1 MKNRTAS
8 SLATSAVAS
17 GVLMAAYL
25 LLRPYGDVQGENR
38 EVDAMASSLWM
49 ASHTLGMLAL
59 ASFASLVL
67 RLSGLSEGWIGMVGR
82 WSAMTG
88 LVMVL
93 PYYGAETFA
102 LHVIARRSGTVPGSM
117 DLVEPIRNQ
126 PVAITAFGVGLL
138 LLAVSGICLVMMWR
152 SVAPGMV
159 GWAAA
164 PLGGLMALLLP
175 QFFLPPAGRMA
186 YGVLFLAAA
195 VGFALTLRLHL
206 PRLRSR

>member
-102 LHVIARRSGTVPGSM
+102 LHVIAQRSG
-117 DLVEPIRNQ
+117 
-126 PVAITAFGVGLL
+126 
-138 LLAVSGICLVMMWR
+138 
-152 SVAPGMV
+152 SV
-159 GWAAA
+159 
-164 PLGGLMALLLP
+164 
-175 QFFLPPAGRMA
+175 LPPWPWSTSQSRYATANVVR
-186 YGVLFLAAA
+186 GVTARFETPSPSL
-195 VGFALTLRLHL
+195 
-206 PRLRSR
+206 